1 MLTILIAA
9 LFVLAGAASI
19 ASLIDSW
26 LIARAVAA
34 ELSCERELARLGFV
48 PQVAAQELRNRAGT
62 RLMTGQSNAQKGY
75 CRALPLRFAGPAC
88 DAA

>member
-1 MLTILIAA
+1 MLTILIVA
-9 LFVLAGAASI
+9 LFVFAGVASI

-26 LIARAVAA
+26 LIARVVAA
-34 ELSCERELARLGFV
+34 ELSRERELARLGFV

-62 RLMTGQSNAQKGY
+62 RLMRGQSSAQKGY
-75 CRALPLRFAGPAC
+75 CRALPLRFAGRAC